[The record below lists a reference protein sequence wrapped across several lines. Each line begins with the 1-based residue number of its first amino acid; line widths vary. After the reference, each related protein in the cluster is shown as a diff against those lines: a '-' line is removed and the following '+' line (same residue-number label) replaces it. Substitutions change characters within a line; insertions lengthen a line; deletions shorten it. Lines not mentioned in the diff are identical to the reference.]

1 MNIFLI
7 CQILTDKK
15 KEEIVPR
22 EKIYSQS
29 LFFFVC
35 LFFLILLCV
44 YENLVQSTVRIT
56 VTFPTVQASG
66 RGLP

>member
-1 MNIFLI
+1 MYEYLSYLSNTFR
-7 CQILTDKK
+7 QKKK

-22 EKIYSQS
+22 EKIYGQS
-29 LFFFVC
+29 LFF
-35 LFFLILLCV
+35 FFLILLCA